1 MKVYIN
7 KSTIHGEG
15 LFAAKD
21 LFIYEYLFTVIKDHK
36 ITKIGEKI
44 NHSYSPNCIL
54 IRHENDFEIYANE
67 NIDKDTELTVHYD
80 YTPPYIKKSYQYF
93 PRLK

>member
-1 MKVYIN
+1 MKIYIN

-44 NHSYSPNCIL
+44 NHSYSPNCVL
-54 IRHENDFEIYANE
+54 ARNNNDFEIYSNE
-67 NIDKDTELTVHYD
+67 NIDKDTELTVD
-80 YTPPYIKKSYQYF
+80 YTFTPEYIKKPSQYF